1 MKFVDKVMYVTAAA
15 IIISFLMLM
24 SAVVV
29 DMPDDFINEL
39 LWMLVAEY
47 VILASTAVYW
57 WMTKQ

>member
-1 MKFVDKVMYVTAAA
+1 MKFVDKVMHVTAAA
-15 IIISFLMLM
+15 IMVSFFMLM

-47 VILASTAVYW
+47 VILASTAMYW
-57 WMTKQ
+57 WMKK